1 MPEQIA
7 VVTLPPQLLEYLKY
21 LIQTYSQSGIQ
32 VEELSLAA
40 ALWSRVK
47 EAQIL
52 DTPTKEEG
60 PEVVNIP
67 GPVSLVHSGDVDL
80 R

>member
-7 VVTLPPQLLEYLKY
+7 VVTLSPQLLEYLKY

-40 ALWSRVK
+40 ALWDRVK
-47 EAQIL
+47 DAQIL
-52 DTPTKEEG
+52 DTPAKKEG

-67 GPVSLVHSGDVDL
+67 GPVSLVHNGDVDL